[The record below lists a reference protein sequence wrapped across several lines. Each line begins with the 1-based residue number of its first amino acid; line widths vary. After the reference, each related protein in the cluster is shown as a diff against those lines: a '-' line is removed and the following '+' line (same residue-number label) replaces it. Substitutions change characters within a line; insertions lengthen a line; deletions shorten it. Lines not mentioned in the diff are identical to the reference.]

1 MHHQAG
7 LVPFLTAFVIL
18 QVSIRDDEPAAVRW
32 LSLGVDK
39 EHGLQLAL
47 FEAANIQK
55 NIVGMP
61 HARLRSM
68 LVDKSN
74 RFQKNGSDQSRLVR
88 ARDI

>member
-1 MHHQAG
+1 
-7 LVPFLTAFVIL
+7 VIL
-18 QVSIRDDEPAAVRW
+18 QNSIRDDEPAAVRR
-32 LSLGVDK
+32 LCLGVDK

-68 LVDKSN
+68 LIDKSN
-74 RFQKNGSDQSRLVR
+74 RFQKMEVISADWSGYEISDAQILSVVGSL
-88 ARDI
+88 

>member
-1 MHHQAG
+1 M
-7 LVPFLTAFVIL
+7 IL
-18 QVSIRDDEPAAVRW
+18 QVSIRDDEPAAVRR
-32 LSLGVDK
+32 LCLGVDK

-68 LVDKSN
+68 LIDKSN
-74 RFQKNGSDQSRLVR
+74 RFQKNGSDQCRLVR
-88 ARDI
+88 VRDI